1 MLLSRPC
8 GRCQPPGRCA
18 SLLVLA
24 LLSDAAGLVLLLVG
38 IFATLNYWDFLVY
51 TGSLILALSL
61 LFWLAWYTF
70 NIYVPL
76 EELDL

>member
-8 GRCQPPGRCA
+8 GGCPLGRCA
-18 SLLVLA
+18 FLLAVA
-24 LLSDAAGLVLLLVG
+24 LLSDAAGLALLLVG

-70 NIYVPL
+70 NIHVPL
-76 EELDL
+76 EKLDL